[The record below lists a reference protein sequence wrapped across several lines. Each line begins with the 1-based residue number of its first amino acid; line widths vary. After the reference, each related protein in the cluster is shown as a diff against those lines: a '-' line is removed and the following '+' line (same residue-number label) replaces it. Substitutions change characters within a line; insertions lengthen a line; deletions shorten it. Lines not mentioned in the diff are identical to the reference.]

1 MTEPEQVK
9 DFYIANSSPTHES
22 ELANSAV
29 AGKPAH
35 PEKNIGGSCK
45 QYCKIRNN
53 VGKVHSSVAA

>member
-22 ELANSAV
+22 ELANSAA

-35 PEKNIGGSCK
+35 PEKNIGGSYE
-45 QYCKIRNN
+45 QYCFIIMRRKH
-53 VGKVHSSVAA
+53 V